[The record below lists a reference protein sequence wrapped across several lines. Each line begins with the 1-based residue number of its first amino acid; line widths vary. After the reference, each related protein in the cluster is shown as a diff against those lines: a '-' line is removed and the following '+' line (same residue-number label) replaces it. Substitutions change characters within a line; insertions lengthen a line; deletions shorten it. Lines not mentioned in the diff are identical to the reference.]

1 MEYKIQEKKVFVSI
15 LEMEGYDCINR
26 IIMKEVMLKI

>member
-1 MEYKIQEKKVFVSI
+1 MEYKTQEKKVFANI

-26 IIMKEVMLKI
+26 TTMKEVMLKI